1 MGAKRGE
8 ILIDIME
15 DGGRKKCKIFR
26 RLKNKV

>member
-26 RLKNKV
+26 CLKNKV